1 MKSWDTCIDQ
11 EHSAMGRVMGPGFIL
26 SKQSEAV
33 EERLTNVIRR
43 SSFEVSF
50 EEKVAVCQIKEEK
63 THGLSQRLSEAGCA
77 ACSASNGE
85 EACRRGKRDSR
96 SPV

>member
-1 MKSWDTCIDQ
+1 
-11 EHSAMGRVMGPGFIL
+11 MGRVMGPGFIL

-50 EEKVAVCQIKEEK
+50 EEKVAVCQIKEDKDPWAEPK
-63 THGLSQRLSEAGCA
+63 AK
-77 ACSASNGE
+77 
-85 EACRRGKRDSR
+85 RGMVCCVFSKH
-96 SPV
+96 

>member
-1 MKSWDTCIDQ
+1 MKSWDTCVDQ
-11 EHSAMGRVMGPGFIL
+11 EHSGMERVMGPGFIH

-33 EERLTNVIRR
+33 EERLTNVIQR

-63 THGLSQRLSEAGCA
+63 THGLSQRLSEAWCA
-77 ACSASNGE
+77 ACSAST
-85 EACRRGKRDSR
+85 EAGACGRGKRDSR
-96 SPV
+96 SPM